1 MLKFL
6 NNYLTL
12 LIVLSIAYIFA
23 FYLANMQAI
32 NNALI
37 EVSKH
42 YEFWNF
48 FGEIS
53 MTLIELFMAV
63 FILKFLLGT
72 QPFKEEIKK
81 IFRDIFMEHS
91 FLSGVDKNTLLSLA
105 ANVQKANS
113 GIVFQDKTK
122 EYESIEALENFFYKG
137 NNKFVEKNYIV
148 LHSDYV
154 TTLLSTGVEIV
165 QRKIKCKIMK
175 EGRFCFKYNFIPPD
189 KCIDPNRYLLNIPG
203 ERFTDY
209 AYNDLLKTSD
219 PSNAY
224 LLEREFSTT
233 ESNNLKWIQI
243 EFSKFK
249 TMPGEIIEI
258 EFSITNKFIL
268 EKREEIEQHYE
279 SVYTYPHAIRN
290 ITFQLE
296 KYKDFKE
303 GIPDITPHLVIGDEH
318 VKERYKENI
327 YYQIYSWQVNYVEN
341 QNKEVKFQVV

>member
-1 MLKFL
+1 
-6 NNYLTL
+6 
-12 LIVLSIAYIFA
+12 
-23 FYLANMQAI
+23 MQVI
-32 NNALI
+32 NEALI
-37 EVSKH
+37 EVSKQ
-42 YEFWNF
+42 YQFWNF

-53 MTLIELFMAV
+53 MTLIQLFMAV

-72 QPFKEEIKK
+72 QPFKEEIKR
-81 IFRDIFMEHS
+81 IFQNIFMEHS

-105 ANVQKANS
+105 ANVQKANV
-113 GIVFQDKTK
+113 GIVFEDKTK
-122 EYESIEALENFFYKG
+122 EHESIEALESFFYKG
-137 NNKFVEKNYIV
+137 NSTFVDKNYIV
-148 LHSDYV
+148 LRSDYV

-175 EGRFCFKYNFIPPD
+175 EGKFCFKYNFIPPD
-189 KCIDPNRYLLNIPG
+189 KCIDPNRYLQNIPG

-219 PSNAY
+219 PSNAHS
-224 LLEREFSTT
+224 LKRVFSTI
-233 ESNNLKWIQI
+233 ESNSVKWIQI

-249 TMPGEIIEI
+249 TMPEEIIEI

-268 EKREEIEQHYE
+268 ASSEDIEEHYE
-279 SVYTYPHAIRN
+279 STYTYPHAIRN

-318 VKERYKENI
+318 VRETYKENI
-327 YYQIYSWQVNYVEN
+327 YYQIYSWQVNYIEN
-341 QNKEVKFQVV
+341 PNKEVKFQVV